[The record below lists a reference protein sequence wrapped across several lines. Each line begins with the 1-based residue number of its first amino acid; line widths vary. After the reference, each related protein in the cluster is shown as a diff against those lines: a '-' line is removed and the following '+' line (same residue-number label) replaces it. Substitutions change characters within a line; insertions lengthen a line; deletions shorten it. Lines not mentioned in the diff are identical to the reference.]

1 MKKLLLLVLTMSLT
15 IISKAQSDSSYLELG
30 VNTIRLVNLGLGDRT
45 TDNDV
50 WNPYM
55 LTASYGIKRFSIRY
69 GMGYTSTFRQE
80 LPSAANGQTT
90 SDTTAK
96 HVDLRFGLGWEIGM
110 GQKWSVK
117 VGGDFFSSSRYS
129 GFEAKFSN
137 ESGELVENIH
147 EFDYTEKGFSP
158 FVYIQHHFTKKVSV
172 GTEILW
178 RMSGYTMKDSD
189 TSNLNSAQIIKE
201 YEGTKRLLMAPTA
214 LFLNV
219 RF

>member
-1 MKKLLLLVLTMSLT
+1 MKKLFLMVFTMSVTFL
-15 IISKAQSDSSYLELG
+15 SNAQSDSTYLELG
-30 VNTIRLVNLGLGDRT
+30 VNTIRIVNLGLTDRAL
-45 TDNDV
+45 DNDV

-55 LTASYGIKRFSIRY
+55 LTATYGMKRLSLRY
-69 GMGYTSTFRQE
+69 GMGYTSSFRQE
-80 LPSAANGQTT
+80 LPTAANGQTT

-96 HVDLRFGLGWEIGM
+96 RVDMRFGLGWEVGM

-117 VGGDFFSSSRYS
+117 LGADFFTSTRFT
-129 GFEAKFSN
+129 GFEAKFTN
-137 ESGELVENIH
+137 ESGELVENVH
-147 EFDYTEKGFSP
+147 EFEYNEKGFSP
-158 FVYIQHHFTKKVSV
+158 FVYIQHYITKKVSI

-189 TSNLNSAQIIKE
+189 KSNLNSAQIIKE